1 MTMRRRRSA
10 VNPDFW
16 QKSAFT
22 AACLWLCCTMA
33 HAEVWRFALI
43 GDTPYSAYERAELP
57 QMLESIAASGS
68 ALVVHVGDIK
78 HGKDRCDDA
87 LFDDRLA
94 LFDNAALPFIFV
106 PGDNEWSDCSR
117 LSNGGYDPLERLSA
131 LRKRF
136 WASDS
141 SLGRKRLPLV
151 RQAGGL
157 PEHSRFRLGPV
168 LFVTL
173 NLPGGNNNWGPTDAP
188 SEEYRQRQPQVTRW
202 LREGFA
208 LARRDGLRGV
218 ALLLQANP
226 AFRHFNQGLGHR
238 GYREFL
244 EVLREET
251 LIFSG
256 QVLVIH
262 GDTHTSR
269 IDQPLRDAQGKPMSN
284 LTRVETFGYPV
295 MGWTQGWIDSDDP
308 KLFSFETHPWPGK

>member
-1 MTMRRRRSA
+1 MKAKGRRSA

-22 AACLWLCCTMA
+22 AAFLWLWCTVA
-33 HAEVWRFALI
+33 SAEVWRFALI

-57 QMLESIAASGS
+57 RMLAHIVTRGS
-68 ALVVHVGDIK
+68 ALIVHVGDIK

-87 LFDDRLA
+87 VFDDRQR
-94 LFDNAALPFIFV
+94 LFDNAALPFVFV
-106 PGDNEWSDCSR
+106 PGDNEWSDCNR
-117 LSNGGYDPLERLSA
+117 LNNGGYDPQERLTA
-131 LRKRF
+131 LRQRF
-136 WASDS
+136 WATDS
-141 SLGRKRLPLV
+141 SLGRQRLPLT
-151 RQAGGL
+151 RQAGGW

-173 NLPGGNNNWGPTDAP
+173 NLPGGNNNWGPTDTP
-188 SEEYRQRQPQVTRW
+188 SAEFRQRQPQVTRW

-208 LARRDGLRGV
+208 LARREGLPGI
-218 ALLLQANP
+218 ALLFQANP
-226 AFRHFNQGLGHR
+226 GFRHFNQGLGHH

-251 LIFSG
+251 STFAG
-256 QVLVIH
+256 QVLVVH

-269 IDQPLRDAQGKPMSN
+269 IDHPLRDAQGKPLAN

-295 MGWTQGWIDSDDP
+295 MGWTLGLIDNNDP
-308 KLFSFETHPWPGK
+308 QLFRFETHAWPEK